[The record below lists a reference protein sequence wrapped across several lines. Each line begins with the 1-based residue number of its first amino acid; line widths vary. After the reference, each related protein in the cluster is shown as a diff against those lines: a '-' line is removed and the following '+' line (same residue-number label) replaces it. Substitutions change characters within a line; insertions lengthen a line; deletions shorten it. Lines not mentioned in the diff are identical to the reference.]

1 MYVLSNL
8 HVFWF
13 FFASTVG
20 IENVT
25 NANIAGCT
33 FATNF
38 AEDEGGSLLAASV
51 DVVRVVNCSFTGDRS
66 DFIGGSIFFGNTGI
80 NSPQN
85 ASVISSSFTNVS
97 APEDGAIS
105 AFEYRSVNIESSDFV
120 NCTGRDA
127 ASMYSHL

>member
-66 DFIGGSIFFGNTGI
+66 DFIGGSIFLDDITD
-80 NSPQN
+80 
-85 ASVISSSFTNVS
+85 VS